1 MLAGHKLV
9 WIDNKKAGSSTI
21 ATLLRDFFDRNA
33 SMLVGCDDAFTDV
46 RRAYCPQYGPR
57 YCFTLCL
64 SHATLSRYIHFAF
77 VRDPVARFYSALS
90 TATDRVASP
99 HYREPTTYAGV
110 ARMLEGM
117 RDGKCTLAGG
127 KRFNVHLESQSLS
140 LSSAALWRP
149 PAIANNYSHHL
160 AQSGPRYMVPLDFIG
175 RIEHLADDFLELVD
189 LIEKVNGVPPL
200 TPERRRA
207 LEAKL
212 RSSSAPMASRPLPT
226 RVGTTVGPN
235 LVNVRTAKGSA
246 LEQRIRNAS
255 LDELVR
261 RTYGQ
266 DVACGFGVV

>member
-1 MLAGHKLV
+1 
-9 WIDNKKAGSSTI
+9 
-21 ATLLRDFFDRNA
+21 
-33 SMLVGCDDAFTDV
+33 MLVGCDDAFTDA

-57 YCFTLCL
+57 YCSTLCL

-149 PAIANNYSHHL
+149 PAIANLNNYSHHL

-212 RSSSAPMASRPLPT
+212 TAAARRWRRGRFLPALARPWGPTSSTCGPQRARRSSRGYGT
-226 RVGTTVGPN
+226 RAWT
-235 LVNVRTAKGSA
+235 S
-246 LEQRIRNAS
+246 S
-255 LDELVR
+255 
-261 RTYGQ
+261 
-266 DVACGFGVV
+266 